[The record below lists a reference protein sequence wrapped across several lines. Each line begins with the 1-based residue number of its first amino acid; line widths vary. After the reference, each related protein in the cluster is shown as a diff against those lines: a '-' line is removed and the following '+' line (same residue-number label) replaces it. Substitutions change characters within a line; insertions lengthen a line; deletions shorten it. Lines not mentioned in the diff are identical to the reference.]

1 MVVKVQC
8 PDCGYIFSIELLK
21 LKREMEALKSRNK
34 YLEEQMKE
42 MNGMRAL
49 KDLFGGFK

>member
-1 MVVKVQC
+1 MIIKIQC
-8 PDCGYIFSIELLK
+8 PNCDHVFSIELLK
-21 LKREMEALKSRNK
+21 LKAEMEALKARNR
-34 YLEEQMKE
+34 YLEEQVKE

>member
-8 PDCGYIFSIELLK
+8 PACGYVFSIELLK
-21 LKREMEALKSRNK
+21 LKREMEALKARNRQ
-34 YLEEQMKE
+34 LEEQVKE